1 MAHNGETKMNQIKRI
16 SNRELRKIRD
26 RQNRSDAL
34 NRYIAQCEQDVA
46 DAKMDTK
53 VVAGIGVFNI
63 LILIS
68 ALLGLK

>member
-1 MAHNGETKMNQIKRI
+1 MNNTTRI

-26 RQNRSDAL
+26 RQNRSNAL

-46 DAKMDTK
+46 DAKLDVK
-53 VVAGIGVFNI
+53 VVAGAAAFII
-63 LILIS
+63 IILIS

>member
-1 MAHNGETKMNQIKRI
+1 MNTTRI
-16 SNRELRKIRD
+16 SNRELRKIREK
-26 RQNRSDAL
+26 QNRSDAL

-46 DAKMDTK
+46 DAKLDTK
-53 VVAGIGVFNI
+53 VVAGAAAFII

>member
-1 MAHNGETKMNQIKRI
+1 MNNTTRI

-46 DAKMDTK
+46 DAKLDTK
-53 VVAGIGVFNI
+53 VVAGSAAFII
-63 LILIS
+63 IILIS